1 MSAIWKKA
9 AVWIVCGLMVYP
21 AGVPAQRQDRRP
33 AVARPPTPE
42 QDARIRSN
50 VNLTILPVTVF
61 DESSGQIVNGLRREQ
76 FTVLE
81 DKKPQRIATFSSD
94 DVPCS
99 IGLLFDNSGS
109 MEHKIESARLA
120 MAHFL
125 EVLNPE
131 DEVFL
136 MTFADRPEPP
146 GEFTSDFAN
155 LQNTLLFAKPT
166 GRTAL
171 IDAVYLGLQRMRA
184 GRNSRRA
191 IVVISDGGDNYS
203 RYDSRDLF
211 QYAMEADVQIHALGV
226 RPLPYGTLL
235 LDAMASAT
243 GGLSIT
249 VDKLKALDDAM
260 NTIGL
265 ALHNQYLIG
274 YYSPHK
280 ANGKKWR
287 KIQVKVT
294 ADDGQQRLRAY
305 TRSGYFGPE

>member
-9 AVWIVCGLMVYP
+9 AFWIVCGLMVFP
-21 AGVPAQRQDRRP
+21 AGAPAQRQDRRP

-61 DESSGQIVNGLRREQ
+61 DESSGEIVNGLRREQ

-81 DKKPQRIATFSSD
+81 DKKPRPFATFSSD
-94 DVPCS
+94 DAPCS

-155 LQNTLLFAKPT
+155 LLNTILFAKPT

-171 IDAVYLGLQRMRA
+171 IDAVNLGLQRMRA

-191 IVVISDGGDNYS
+191 IVVISD
-203 RYDSRDLF
+203 RRRRQL
-211 QYAMEADVQIHALGV
+211 
-226 RPLPYGTLL
+226 
-235 LDAMASAT
+235 
-243 GGLSIT
+243 
-249 VDKLKALDDAM
+249 
-260 NTIGL
+260 
-265 ALHNQYLIG
+265 
-274 YYSPHK
+274 
-280 ANGKKWR
+280 
-287 KIQVKVT
+287 
-294 ADDGQQRLRAY
+294 
-305 TRSGYFGPE
+305 